1 VGAGGACG
9 SQRGIKGVSP
19 GRGDPMKRLEKREF
33 EEHCYL
39 GLKQRSEKKGSNNRV
54 EFLTVGCSGKSQI
67 DLLKK
72 FDSFTVE
79 LSDKKPIQW
88 IAVLIKESVDNLL
101 TDRKDVKFHLHAL
114 WAKPFVPMNKLRELW
129 WYHANVHGSITNR
142 TVKGSKSSRSEMS
155 RLVNYLVNQEEKHNQ
170 FANVEG
176 EVKYFESENWLA
188 KDRNN
193 CGQRQMETT
202 L

>member
-1 VGAGGACG
+1 
-9 SQRGIKGVSP
+9 
-19 GRGDPMKRLEKREF
+19 MKRLEKREF

-39 GLKQRSEKKGSNNRV
+39 GLQQRSEKKGSNVRV
-54 EFLTVGCSGKSQI
+54 EFLTVGCSGESQI

-88 IAVLIKESVDNLL
+88 IAVLIKESENDSS
-101 TDRKDVKFHLHAL
+101 TGRKDLKSHLHAL
-114 WAKPFVPMNKLRELW
+114 WAKPFVPMNILRELW

-142 TVKGSKSSRSEMS
+142 TVKGSKSARSEMS
-155 RLVNYLVNQEEKHNQ
+155 RLVNYLVNQEEKHNH
-170 FANVEG
+170 FANVDR

-188 KDRNN
+188 KEYPRG
-193 CGQRQMETT
+193 GQEA
-202 L
+202 LEIPL

>member
-1 VGAGGACG
+1 
-9 SQRGIKGVSP
+9 
-19 GRGDPMKRLEKREF
+19 MNRLEKREF

-39 GLKQRSEKKGSNNRV
+39 GLKQRSEKKGSNTRV
-54 EFLTVGCSGKSQI
+54 EFLTVGCSGQSRI

-88 IAVLIKESVDNLL
+88 IAVLVNESQLNIL
-101 TDRKDVKFHLHAL
+101 TDRIEEKSHLHAL
-114 WAKPFVPMNKLRELW
+114 WAKPFVPINTLRELW

-155 RLVNYLVNQEEKHNQ
+155 RLVNYLVIQEEKHGHFSDDN
-170 FANVEG
+170 EG

-188 KDRNN
+188 KDRENRV
-193 CGQRQMETT
+193 QKALETP